1 MNVCVFTG
9 RPTKDIEIVTKND
22 KTTAFFS
29 LAVSSGY
36 GANKKTSFFNCVA
49 YGKLAKSIEKNVK
62 KGTKIT
68 IEAAARQKKFKDAKG
83 NNRSSIDFVIK
94 SWEYAES
101 KGKKSYFM
109 EPVAYDAYE
118 DVEGYTA

>member
-68 IEAAARQKKFKDAKG
+68 IEAAAAATCV
-83 NNRSSIDFVIK
+83 SSFSPTKRVWAQAPSDRLRMGCILGCDLRH
-94 SWEYAES
+94 
-101 KGKKSYFM
+101 
-109 EPVAYDAYE
+109 
-118 DVEGYTA
+118 